1 MLFFS
6 KGEGKDRGP
15 KMDVSATKLD
25 AKMLDSIVK
34 RTVEAIE
41 ESKSEIYDVY
51 EAACGEVEKLRR
63 DLLRLK
69 EEAATT
75 IDRVDKL
82 EIKEKQARINLMEVS
97 KCFRQFSEEDV
108 RKAYDMARDLQVELA
123 VARECE
129 LNLRLRRDEM
139 ELRLRTLELTAH
151 KAQRLVSQ
159 VGAVLGYLGT
169 QMDDVVV
176 HIESL
181 QQTQR
186 LGAQIIHAQEEERRR
201 VAREIH
207 DGPAQTMANLVF
219 RTEICERMVD
229 RDSQRAKAELADLRE
244 QVRGCLREV
253 RKIICDLRPMSL
265 DDLGLVATLK
275 GRCQSC
281 REQSG
286 TEAQLRVIGKEVS
299 MDAYRE
305 TAVFR
310 IVQEALHNVEKHAKA
325 KQVQVVMEY
334 RPKTLQVLIQ
344 DDGIG
349 FSLDEKISD
358 ECFGLLGMR
367 ERANILKGDLRVQSE
382 PGAGTQ
388 LFLKIPLEETDE
400 LE

>member
-1 MLFFS
+1 M
-6 KGEGKDRGP
+6 
-15 KMDVSATKLD
+15 
-25 AKMLDSIVK
+25 
-34 RTVEAIE
+34 
-41 ESKSEIYDVY
+41 Y

-275 GRCQSC
+275 GLCQSC

-286 TEAQLRVIGKEVS
+286 IEAQLRVIGKEVS

>member
-1 MLFFS
+1 
-6 KGEGKDRGP
+6 
-15 KMDVSATKLD
+15 MDVSATKLD

-82 EIKEKQARINLMEVS
+82 EIKEKQARINLMEACKMLSVS
-97 KCFRQFSEEDV
+97 LVKRTFAKSMIWREIYRWSWRQLENAINCACAGMKWSFV
-108 RKAYDMARDLQVELA
+108 
-123 VARECE
+123 CE
-129 LNLRLRRDEM
+129 RWSA
-139 ELRLRTLELTAH
+139 TAH

-207 DGPAQTMANLVF
+207 DGPGVRHYGEFGISHGNL
-219 RTEICERMVD
+219 RTY
-229 RDSQRAKAELADLRE
+229 
-244 QVRGCLREV
+244 
-253 RKIICDLRPMSL
+253 
-265 DDLGLVATLK
+265 
-275 GRCQSC
+275 GRS
-281 REQSG
+281 R
-286 TEAQLRVIGKEVS
+286 
-299 MDAYRE
+299 
-305 TAVFR
+305 
-310 IVQEALHNVEKHAKA
+310 
-325 KQVQVVMEY
+325 
-334 RPKTLQVLIQ
+334 
-344 DDGIG
+344 
-349 FSLDEKISD
+349 
-358 ECFGLLGMR
+358 
-367 ERANILKGDLRVQSE
+367 
-382 PGAGTQ
+382 
-388 LFLKIPLEETDE
+388 
-400 LE
+400 

>member
-1 MLFFS
+1 
-6 KGEGKDRGP
+6 
-15 KMDVSATKLD
+15 MDVSATKLD

-244 QVRGCLREV
+244 QVF
-253 RKIICDLRPMSL
+253 
-265 DDLGLVATLK
+265 
-275 GRCQSC
+275 
-281 REQSG
+281 
-286 TEAQLRVIGKEVS
+286 
-299 MDAYRE
+299 
-305 TAVFR
+305 AV
-310 IVQEALHNVEKHAKA
+310 
-325 KQVQVVMEY
+325 
-334 RPKTLQVLIQ
+334 
-344 DDGIG
+344 
-349 FSLDEKISD
+349 
-358 ECFGLLGMR
+358 
-367 ERANILKGDLRVQSE
+367 
-382 PGAGTQ
+382 PGAGDHRQ
-388 LFLKIPLEETDE
+388 GEPHGDPLRQPRQDRFNLGDGFAAEFDDQFRDRRQVAAGIGGEEDRRLVGLQQKRGRFRCRRGGE
-400 LE
+400 G